1 MFCESERELLLFHS
15 MVEERGIMDE
25 FQKYYLNLAV
35 WCYCNHPEEYKKVI
49 ENSERM
55 QVEFRCIS
63 EFIEDEN
70 KQLEKLK
77 I

>member
-1 MFCESERELLLFHS
+1 MFCESERELQLFNS
-15 MVEERGIMDE
+15 MVEERGAMDE

-55 QVEFRCIS
+55 QVEFSYITQ
-63 EFIEDEN
+63 FIEDEI
-70 KQLEKLK
+70 KETEKLN

>member
-1 MFCESERELLLFHS
+1 MFCESERELELYNSL
-15 MVEERGIMDE
+15 VEARGTMDD

-49 ENSERM
+49 TK
-55 QVEFRCIS
+55 
-63 EFIEDEN
+63 FIEDEI
-70 KQLEKLK
+70 KETEKLN